1 MCDFCRELSNKIQF
15 FRKALIETG
24 ITKGLKHPETI
35 KNSQMLDELIFRFQ
49 SKCK

>member
-1 MCDFCRELSNKIQF
+1 MCDFCKELSKKIQF
-15 FRKALIETG
+15 FRKALIEAG
-24 ITKGLKHPETI
+24 IKKGLKHPETI

>member
-1 MCDFCRELSNKIQF
+1 MCHFCQELIKKIQF

-24 ITKGLKHPETI
+24 IKKGLKHPETI
-35 KNSQMLDELIFRFQ
+35 KNSQMLDELIFRYQ